1 MTARTRPT
9 LSALSAEIAAC
20 HACPRLVRCRERAA
34 AAPPRRFAGE
44 TYWARGVPGFGDA
57 KARVVLV
64 GLAPAA
70 NGANRTGRVFTG
82 DRSGDWLYAALHRAG
97 LANRAASTAA
107 GDGLVLRDAYV
118 ACVVRCAP
126 PGNRPTPIE
135 RDRCIG
141 FLARELA
148 LLRHARAVVALGA
161 FAWDGAIRA
170 LHAGRALPR
179 PRPRFG
185 HGAVAAFGDLT
196 VFGCYHVSQRNTFTG
211 KLTAAM
217 LDAVLARATGHA
229 TGSSS

>member
-1 MTARTRPT
+1 MTRALRT
-9 LSALSAEIAAC
+9 LSAAIAAC

-34 AAPPRRFAGE
+34 LAPPRRFVGQ

-57 KARVVLV
+57 NARVVIV

-82 DRSGDWLYAALHRAG
+82 DRSGDWLFAALHRAR
-97 LANRAASTAA
+97 LANRPTATAA
-107 GDGLVLRDAYV
+107 DDGLVLRGVYV

-126 PGNRPTPIE
+126 PDNRPTPVE

-141 FLARELA
+141 FLARELVM
-148 LLRHARAVVALGA
+148 LRHARAIVALGA

-170 LHAGRALPR
+170 LHVGRALPR

-185 HGAVAAFGDLT
+185 HGAVATFDRVTL
-196 VFGCYHVSQRNTFTG
+196 FGCYHVSQRNTFTG

-217 LDAVLARATGHA
+217 LDAVIARAAAHA
-229 TGSSS
+229 TT